1 MKSKF
6 GILVIFSL
14 LLASFSLTAYSQTKE
29 EQEKKKQEMLRQEQI
44 LKQEQMEKQKALLE
58 EKERVKIRKEELQ
71 RAVRDAREAYSSGWT
86 VPEPMVIT
94 TEGDLK
100 GIYFMGGSQNS
111 SSLQFSKKVR
121 EASFTKDLTFEIEE
135 DARRASISVSGMCE
149 EGEIRI
155 YIAMPDNKPYT
166 EVLIDEYGSVN
177 WSKSFDIEEENGSK
191 TGKWGFRI
199 TANNATGNF
208 RLSIQSN

>member
-6 GILVIFSL
+6 GILVILSL
-14 LLASFSLTAYSQTKE
+14 VLASFSLTAYSQTKE
-29 EQEKKKQEMLRQEQI
+29 EQEEKKKEMLQQEQI
-44 LKQEQMEKQKALLE
+44 LRKEQMEKQKALE
-58 EKERVKIRKEELQ
+58 EREMVRIRNEELQ

-86 VPEPMVIT
+86 VTEPLVIGSD
-94 TEGDLK
+94 GDLK

-111 SSLQFSKKVR
+111 SSLQFSKKVK

-155 YIAMPDNKPYT
+155 WIAMPDNKPYT

-191 TGKWGFRI
+191 TGEWGFRI
-199 TANNATGNF
+199 TAKNATGNF